1 MFKLLECMR
10 YITKTDLKIITRN
23 SGMLMIGIGVM
34 CLIPLIF
41 DLIYF
46 EFDIISFVVP
56 SVVSMLLGYICM
68 KHFSEVEK
76 KKLRLKHGMII
87 SSFAW
92 LWASIIGGCVF
103 TLATNVPII
112 DGIFESMSAL
122 TGTGITMFAD
132 VEILPH
138 SILFFRA
145 LEQWI
150 GGLGVVVMVIG
161 VLTKPGSASSKLYHS
176 EARDERLKPSIKTTL
191 QKTLEIYA
199 IYTVAGITLYLL
211 AGMPVFDSIC
221 NTFSIIS
228 TGGMSIKNANM
239 GFYQN
244 DVIYFISIVLMI
256 LGSTSF
262 LVHYKIIKTRGKSII
277 NDLQFKI
284 IITVIAIVTL
294 MLYFVSNIVP
304 MDLLFT
310 VVSAITTTGAS
321 VALPQVMAGWP
332 SFVIICLMCLML
344 TGGSN
349 GSTVGAIK
357 LVRMITFFKGIYR
370 HIREVMSPEGRVV
383 PVKLQN
389 HTIPDKAISQAG
401 NFITLYMMFIMF
413 TWALFCLFDYDPFRS
428 LFAAMS
434 LQGNNG
440 LELGI
445 INHTLNPILKIVS
458 MFDMWTG
465 RLEIYPVLITVRTAF
480 EIFKR

>member
-1 MFKLLECMR
+1 MR
-10 YITKTDLKIITRN
+10 YITKTDLIIVARN
-23 SGMLMIGIGVM
+23 SGYLMIGIGIM

-46 EFDIISFVVP
+46 EFDIISFVIP
-56 SVVSMLLGYICM
+56 CAISTLLGVGLLKYFEDKSRKQI
-68 KHFSEVEK
+68 
-76 KKLRLKHGMII
+76 RLKHGMMI

-92 LWASIIGGCVF
+92 LWASLIGGLVF
-103 TLATNVPII
+103 MLATHMPLL
-112 DGIFESMSAL
+112 DAIFESMSAL
-122 TGTGITMFAD
+122 SGTGITMFEN

-138 SILFFRA
+138 SILFFRSI
-145 LEQWI
+145 EQWI

-161 VLTKPGSASSKLYHS
+161 VLTKPGSVSSKLYQS
-176 EARDERLKPSIKTTL
+176 EAREERIKPSIKTTL
-191 QKTLEIYA
+191 KKTLEIYL
-199 IYTVAGITLYLL
+199 IYTVLGIILYLL

-239 GFYQN
+239 GYYQS
-244 DVIYFISIVLMI
+244 DIIYFISIVLMI
-256 LGSTSF
+256 LGATSF
-262 LVHYKIIKTRGKSII
+262 LVHYKVIKTKGKSLI
-277 NDLQFKI
+277 DDMQFKI
-284 IITVIAIVTL
+284 IITVIATVTL
-294 MLYFVSNIVP
+294 VLYLITNIVP
-304 MDLLFT
+304 IDLLFT
-310 VVSAITTTGAS
+310 VVSAMTTTGAN
-321 VALPQVMAGWP
+321 VAAPTTMARWP

-370 HIREVMSPEGRVV
+370 HIREILSPEGRIV
-383 PVKLQN
+383 PVKLHG
-389 HTIPDKAISQAG
+389 HTIPEKSISQAG
-401 NFITLYMMFIMF
+401 NFITLYMMIIML
-413 TWALFCLFDYDPFRS
+413 TWGAFCLFGYDPFRS

-445 INHTLNPILKIVS
+445 INPTLNPFLKLIS
-458 MFDMWTG
+458 IFDMWTG
-465 RLEIYPVLITVRTAF
+465 RLEIYPVLITLRAGF

>member
-1 MFKLLECMR
+1 MR
-10 YITKTDLKIITRN
+10 YITKTDLLIVARD
-23 SGMLMIGIGVM
+23 SSYLMIGIGIM
-34 CLIPLIF
+34 CIIPLIF

-46 EFDIISFVVP
+46 EFDMISFLIP
-56 SVVSMLLGYICM
+56 AAISIALGL
-68 KHFSEVEK
+68 FFK
-76 KKLRLKHGMII
+76 KYFENSTNKKMRLKHGMMI

-92 LWASIIGGCVF
+92 LWASVIGGLVF
-103 TLATNVPII
+103 MLATNMPFI
-112 DGIFESMSAL
+112 DGVFESMSAL
-122 TGTGITMFAD
+122 TGTGITMFEN

-161 VLTKPGSASSKLYHS
+161 VLTKPGSASSKLYQS
-176 EARDERLKPSIKTTL
+176 EARDERIKPSIKTTL
-191 QKTLEIYA
+191 EKTLEIYV
-199 IYTVAGITLYLL
+199 IYTILGIVLYLL
-211 AGMPVFDSIC
+211 AGMPAFDTLC

-239 GFYQN
+239 GYYQN
-244 DVIYFISIVLMI
+244 DIYYMISIILMVL
-256 LGSTSF
+256 GATSF
-262 LVHYKIIKTRGKSII
+262 LVHYKVIKTRGKSLIQ
-277 NDLQFKI
+277 DLQFKI
-284 IITVIAIVTL
+284 IICVIAFVSL
-294 MLYFVSNIVP
+294 MLYLVSNIVP
-304 MDLLFT
+304 IELVFT

-321 VALPQVMAGWP
+321 VALPQTMAGWP

-357 LVRMITFFKGIYR
+357 LVRMITFFKGMYR
-370 HIREVMSPEGRVV
+370 HVREILSPEGRVV
-383 PVKLQN
+383 AIKLN
-389 HTIPDKAISQAG
+389 GRKIPEKAISQSG

-413 TWALFCLFDYDPFRS
+413 TWALFCLYGYDPFRS

-445 INHTLNPILKIVS
+445 INHTLNPVLKVVS

-465 RLEIYPVLITVRTAF
+465 RLEIYPVLITLRAFF

>member
-1 MFKLLECMR
+1 
-10 YITKTDLKIITRN
+10 
-23 SGMLMIGIGVM
+23 MIGIGVM

-46 EFDIISFVVP
+46 EFDILSFVIP
-56 SVVSMLLGYICM
+56 AAISALLGLFFIKY
-68 KHFSEVEK
+68 FENSASK
-76 KKLRLKHGMII
+76 KMRLKHGMMI

-92 LWASIIGGCVF
+92 LWASLIGGLVF
-103 TLATNVPII
+103 MLAIHMDPI
-112 DGIFESMSAL
+112 DAVFESMSAL
-122 TGTGITMFAD
+122 TGTGMTIIEN

-161 VLTKPGSASSKLYHS
+161 VLTKPGSVSSKLYQS

-191 QKTLEIYA
+191 KKTLEIYI
-199 IYTVAGITLYLL
+199 IYTVAGIILYLL

-221 NTFSIIS
+221 NTFTIIS

-239 GFYQN
+239 GFYQ
-244 DVIYFISIVLMI
+244 DDLIYFITIVLMI
-256 LGSTSF
+256 LGATSF
-262 LVHYKIIKTRGKSII
+262 LVHYKVIKTKGKSLIE
-277 NDLQFKI
+277 DLQFKI
-284 IITVIAIVTL
+284 IICVIAFVTL

-310 VVSAITTTGAS
+310 ITSAITTTGAS
-321 VALPQVMAGWP
+321 VTPIQVMASWQP
-332 SFVIICLMCLML
+332 FVIICIMCLML

-370 HIREVMSPEGRVV
+370 HVREILSPERRVV
-383 PVKLQN
+383 PVKL
-389 HTIPDKAISQAG
+389 HGRKIPEKAISQSG
-401 NFITLYMMFIMF
+401 NYITLYLMFIMF
-413 TWALFCLFDYDPFRS
+413 TWALFCLFGYDPFKS
-428 LFAAMS
+428 LFTAMS

-440 LELGI
+440 LDLGI
-445 INHTLNPILKIVS
+445 INTTLNPVLKIVS

-465 RLEIYPVLITVRTAF
+465 RLEIYPVLIALRAF
-480 EIFKR
+480 FELFKR

>member
-1 MFKLLECMR
+1 MR
-10 YITKTDLKIITRN
+10 YITKTDLIVVARN
-23 SGMLMIGIGVM
+23 SGYLMIGIGLM

-46 EFDIISFVVP
+46 EFDILSFVIPGAISILIGLFDLTYFDKRVD
-56 SVVSMLLGYICM
+56 
-68 KHFSEVEK
+68 K
-76 KKLRLKHGMII
+76 KIRLKHGMMI

-92 LWASIIGGCVF
+92 LWASLIGGFVF
-103 TLATNVPII
+103 TLATGISPL
-112 DGIFESMSAL
+112 DGVFESMSAL
-122 TGTGITMFAD
+122 TGTGITLFVD

-161 VLTKPGSASSKLYHS
+161 VLTKPGSVSSKLYQS
-176 EARDERLKPSIKTTL
+176 EAREERIKPSIKNTLEKTL
-191 QKTLEIYA
+191 QIYV
-199 IYTVAGITLYLL
+199 IYTIAGIILYLL

-244 DVIYFISIVLMI
+244 DLIYFISIVLMI
-256 LGSTSF
+256 LGATSF
-262 LVHYKIIKTRGKSII
+262 MVHYKVIKTRGKSLI

-294 MLYFVSNIVP
+294 MLYLVSNIVP

-321 VALPQVMAGWP
+321 VATPNVMAAWP

-370 HIREVMSPEGRVV
+370 HIREIMSPEGRIV
-383 PVKLQN
+383 PVKL
-389 HTIPDKAISQAG
+389 HGHKIPEKSIAQAG
-401 NFITLYMMFIMF
+401 SFITLYMMFIMF
-413 TWALFCLFDYDPFRS
+413 TWALFCLFGYDPFRS

-445 INHTLNPILKIVS
+445 ITPTLHPVLKLVS

-465 RLEIYPVLITVRTAF
+465 RLEIYPVLITLRAGF